1 MSNLDYRVAHLR
13 EHLAGGPLAELGVQ
27 VAVHGDSVLVT
38 GTVPSAHCRD
48 EVHRIVDETLTGFT
62 VRCDLVVA
70 EASSPD
76 HAEELA

>member
-13 EHLAGGPLAELGVQ
+13 ERLAGGPTAELGVQ
-27 VAVHGDSVLVT
+27 VTVHGDAVLVT
-38 GTVPSAHCRD
+38 GTVPSADCRD
-48 EVHRIVDETLTGFT
+48 EIARVVDETLTGHT

-76 HAEELA
+76 HAEELP

>member
-13 EHLAGGPLAELGVQ
+13 ERLAGGPLAELGVQ
-27 VAVHGDSVLVT
+27 VAVHGDAVLIT

-48 EVHRIVDETLTGFT
+48 EIQQIVGDTLTGLT
-62 VRCDLVVA
+62 VHCDLVVA

-76 HAEELA
+76 QAEELA

>member
-1 MSNLDYRVAHLR
+1 MNNLDYRVAHLR
-13 EHLAGGPLAELGVQ
+13 ERLAGGPLAELGVQ

-38 GTVPSAHCRD
+38 GTVPSSHCRD
-48 EVHRIVDETLTGFT
+48 EIGRIVGETLTGLT

-76 HAEELA
+76 QAEELA